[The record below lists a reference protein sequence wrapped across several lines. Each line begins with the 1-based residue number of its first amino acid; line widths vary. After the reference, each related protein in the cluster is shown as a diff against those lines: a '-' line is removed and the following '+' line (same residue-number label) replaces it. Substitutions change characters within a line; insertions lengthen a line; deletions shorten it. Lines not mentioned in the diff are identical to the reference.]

1 MKSGFP
7 FQGIDGRRVRFV
19 TSALVVLLA
28 FTSKPAIPADSA
40 WLSGQT
46 GTRDWS
52 DPLNWASGI
61 VPGAITGSTNPDTA
75 TFGSNTGA
83 TLITVDAGRVLRSLL
98 FNGTDPLGLYT
109 IGSAGANGGEA
120 LRLASGG
127 NITVAPGTLTTT
139 TIHAPLILEPASPTT
154 NGTYTITNNSTNVA
168 NNSTDTN
175 LYKLNVLGDI
185 SGGTTTGTITL
196 NFTGTAGN
204 RSSDASAN
212 VVSGLLSDGGA
223 AGGLFVTVTGADTG
237 NRGAWSFTNNNN
249 SYTGSTIISGG
260 TLLFTSIADSGV
272 NSAIG
277 AGSVLQMN
285 SGAQVKYVGG
295 TASSNRT
302 ILSNGGTL
310 YAAGSGNLTLNGTF
324 TLNGGVT
331 FRGGRNIIID
341 SVVTGTGNM
350 TRTDG
355 GTVFLNQINTFTGN
369 LSISDGAF
377 RFATIADKSLDS
389 PIGNGTTISLGQNS
403 ATVGRIEF
411 TGASGGSSNRDF
423 VLSNG
428 AGASA
433 GNGRIDNTV
442 AGQTLTLSGTVRSSS
457 GTASHVSSL
466 NLTGIGDG
474 IMSGV
479 IGGTTGSPSTPNN
492 MTLTKNGSGTWLL
505 SNANLYYGPTNISA
519 GTLLVTNTTGS
530 ATGTGNIT
538 TSGTGA
544 LGGTGIV
551 TATGGGAITIAS
563 GTRLQ
568 VGTTHALAA
577 GTAGPAGT
585 LAAPG
590 QLRIGT
596 NANVAI
602 TLGGTLQWDL
612 FSGSD
617 GVTPGSADRLFVST
631 SASSVTLGGI
641 VALSDQT
648 GPHVPWRAGTWQLID
663 WTGIGAATTTG
674 DFTYQMPT
682 TSLASGYSFVT
693 TDFLTTGSVTI
704 EKTAANHTWTGAT
717 NASWAEATNWEAGT
731 LPTGSTDVFFAA
743 GSNLSHNIDGDKTV
757 RNLFFSG
764 EADHTIGNGTGGV
777 LYSNGGYLEVL
788 GGSQRLASAQLR
800 VASGSVGTYRIIN
813 EGTLRF
819 DQTIMYHR
827 TSGSGNLILEFS
839 GTGET
844 TLNHVQRRTDG
855 YNVDLVFAGP
865 GTTTFTGFSSIPASA
880 ATGTI
885 TGTTTITGGK
895 VRMNNELNLGSEPAA
910 FNPAHLTINGGT
922 MAAYASFNIDDANRG
937 LTFGNA
943 GGTIEVE
950 GAFNLGIQ
958 SPITGPGNFTKTG
971 TGNLV
976 LGGDNTYTGSTQVNS
991 GALYLDG
998 DQGGAT
1004 GAVTVAS
1011 GATLGGAGTVG
1022 GDATILSG
1030 GTVTGGTAGGIGDLT
1045 FSQDLTLDSGSTWL
1059 VDLMHD
1065 STTADQIIVS
1075 GNLHIGGALSIADTG
1090 SFTNG
1095 SIYTIATYGSLS
1107 GNGFSNDSAY
1117 DGILLTGRI
1126 DGVGGSYWTVNYN
1139 DNGAIT
1145 LTAVPEP
1152 GTLLSLLITLLTGG
1166 WFARRRAAHRAARD
1180 EAV

>member
-1 MKSGFP
+1 MISGFP
-7 FQGIDGRRVRFV
+7 FQGIGGLRLSFSAALGAILMHLAV
-19 TSALVVLLA
+19 TPA
-28 FTSKPAIPADSA
+28 FPADGA

-52 DPLNWASGI
+52 DPANWASGI
-61 VPGAITGSTNPDTA
+61 IPGAITGSTNPDTA

-83 TLITVDAGRVLRSLL
+83 TLTTIDAGRVLRSLL

-120 LRLASGG
+120 LRLSSGG
-127 NITVAPGTLTTT
+127 SITVALGTLTTT
-139 TIHAPLILEPASPTT
+139 TIHAPLILEAASPTT

-168 NNSTDTN
+168 NTPSDTN

-185 SGGTTTGTITL
+185 RGGITTGSITL

-212 VVSGLLSDGGA
+212 LVSGLLTDGGA
-223 AGGLFVTVTGADTG
+223 AGGLFVTVTGSDSG

-249 SYTGSTIISGG
+249 SYTGSTTLTNG
-260 TLLFTSIADSGV
+260 TLLFSSIADSGV

-277 AGSVLQMN
+277 AGNLLQLN
-285 SGAQVKYVGG
+285 TGAQANYMGG
-295 TASSNRT
+295 NASSNRT
-302 ILSNGGTL
+302 IVSNGGTL

-324 TLNGGVT
+324 TLNGGIT
-331 FRGGRNIIID
+331 FRGGRNILID
-341 SVVTGTGNM
+341 SVITGTGGM
-350 TRTDG
+350 SRTDG

-377 RFATIADKSLDS
+377 RFASIADKSLNS

-411 TGASGGSSNRDF
+411 TGAGGGSSNRDF
-423 VLSNG
+423 ILSNG
-428 AGASA
+428 NGASS

-442 AGQTLTLSGTVRSSS
+442 AGQTLALSGWVRSSS
-457 GTASHVSSL
+457 GTASHLSSL
-466 NLTGIGDG
+466 NLTGAGDG

-479 IGGTTGSPSTPNN
+479 IGGITGSPSTPNN
-492 MTLTKNGSGTWLL
+492 MTLTKNGAGTWLL
-505 SNANLYYGPTNISA
+505 SNANVYYGPTNISA
-519 GTLLVTNTTGS
+519 GTLLVTNTSGS
-530 ATGTGNIT
+530 ATGTGNVI

-551 TATGGGAITIAS
+551 TATTGGLITIAS

-577 GTAGPAGT
+577 GAAGPAGT

-590 QLRIGT
+590 QLRIGS

-602 TLGGTLQWDL
+602 TLGGTLQFDL
-612 FSGSD
+612 FTGSN
-617 GVTPGSADRLFVST
+617 GITPGSADRLFVTT
-631 SASSVTLGGI
+631 SAASVTLGGI

-663 WTGIGAATTTG
+663 WTGIGAATKTG

-693 TDFLTTGSVTI
+693 TDFLTTGTVSI

-717 NASWAEATNWEAGT
+717 SASWAEPTNWEAGT
-731 LPTGSTDVFFAA
+731 VPTGSTDVFFAT

-764 EADHTIGNGTGGV
+764 DTNHVINTGTGGV

-788 GGSQRLASAQLR
+788 GGSQRFATAQLR
-800 VASGSVGTYRIIN
+800 VANGSVGTYRIIN

-819 DQTIMYHR
+819 DQTILYHR
-827 TSGSGNLILEFS
+827 TSGSGNLVLEFS
-839 GTGET
+839 GAGET
-844 TLNHVQRRTDG
+844 ILNHVQRRNAA

-865 GTTTFTGFSSIPASA
+865 GTTTFTGFSSTPASDN
-880 ATGTI
+880 TGTI

-895 VRMNNELNLGSEPAA
+895 VRMNNELNLGSEPAT

-922 MAAYASFNIDDANRG
+922 LAAYASFNIDDVNRG
-937 LTFGNA
+937 LTLGAA

-958 SPITGPGNFTKTG
+958 SPITGAGSLTKMG
-971 TGNLV
+971 TGNLT
-976 LGGDNTYTGSTQVNS
+976 LSGDNTYTGATNVNA
-991 GALYLDG
+991 GALYFDG
-998 DQGGAT
+998 DQTAAT
-1004 GAVTVAS
+1004 GSVTVANN
-1011 GATLGGAGTVG
+1011 ATLGGTGTVG
-1022 GDATILSG
+1022 GDTTILSG
-1030 GTVTGGTAGGIGDLT
+1030 GTVTGGTSGGIGELT
-1045 FSQDLTLDSGSTWL
+1045 FAQDLTLDSGSTWL

-1075 GNLHIGGALSIADTG
+1075 GNLHIGGALSIAGTG
-1090 SFTNG
+1090 TFTNG
-1095 SIYTIATYGSLS
+1095 SIYTIATYGTLS

-1117 DGILLTGRI
+1117 DGVLMTGRI
-1126 DGVGGSYWTVNYN
+1126 DGLGGNYWTVNYN

-1152 GTLLSLLITLLTGG
+1152 GTLFSLLVSLLTGG
-1166 WFARRRAAHRAARD
+1166 WFARRRVARLAARD